1 MNNVSIECLHSAP
14 LAYVCVLMM
23 QLILHMHTSTTA
35 EHHSLNS
42 RLSSRAAFNDCAPAQ
57 LAYALK
63 QALDT
68 HAHLCAA
75 PELDS

>member
-1 MNNVSIECLHSAP
+1 MMCSIECLHSAP
-14 LAYVCVLMM
+14 LAYVRVLMM

-57 LAYALK
+57 RA
-63 QALDT
+63 
-68 HAHLCAA
+68 CARNNA
-75 PELDS
+75 A

>member
-1 MNNVSIECLHSAP
+1 MCSIECLRNAP

-23 QLILHMHTSTTA
+23 QLILHMHTITTA

-57 LAYALK
+57 RAYARK

-68 HAHLCAA
+68 ARPLVRC
-75 PELDS
+75 PRT